1 MSENKVRVRFA
12 PSPTGPLHIGGVRT
26 ALFNYLF
33 ARKHN
38 GTFILRIEDT
48 DQFRYIPGAEQYIID
63 SLKWAGLQYDEG
75 PGAGGPYESYRQSER
90 KDIYRQY
97 AEKLLAKGHAYFA
110 FDTPEELD
118 ARRKEFESRKLTFAY
133 NSEERKLLKN
143 SLALSNTEVQNLLS
157 AHIPNVIR
165 FKIPENEEIIMNDI
179 IRGEVRVNSSSLDDK
194 VIFKADGLPTYHL
207 ANVVDDYLMQITHVI
222 RGEEWLPSLPLHIL
236 LYRYLGWE
244 NSMPRFAHLPLI
256 LKPNGQ
262 GKLSK
267 RDGDKLGFP
276 VFPLEWK
283 DPENGEISSGY
294 RESGYFKEAF
304 INMLAFL
311 GWNPGTE
318 QEIFNIEQLIE
329 SFSLERVGKAGARF
343 DPDKTRWFNQQ
354 YLKTKTDTELGQL
367 FLSLLNQKGI
377 SKPLQYIE
385 ATVKLLK
392 ERAVF
397 VSDFWEQ
404 GFYFFIAPEKYDAE
418 VVRKR
423 WSADMPVHLSELAVR
438 FKVIPVFTSEGI
450 KSTIHNYAEEKGANF
465 GNLMNCLRLCIVG
478 SSMGPDLVTL
488 CEMLGSEETINR
500 IEKAIAEIKPAS

>member
-1 MSENKVRVRFA
+1 MSDIPVRVRFA
-12 PSPTGPLHIGGVRT
+12 PSPTGPLHIGGIRT

-33 ARKHN
+33 AKKHN

-48 DQFRYIPGAEQYIID
+48 DQFRYVPGAEQYIMD
-63 SLKWAGLQYDEG
+63 SLKWAGLKYDEG
-75 PGAGGPYESYRQSER
+75 PDAGGPFESYRQSER
-90 KDIYRQY
+90 KDIYRKY
-97 AEKLLAKGHAYFA
+97 ADKLLADGHAYYA

-133 NSEERKLLKN
+133 NSEERKRLKN
-143 SLALSNTEVQNLLS
+143 SLSLSSTDVQNLLS
-157 AHIPNVIR
+157 ANAPYVIR
-165 FKIPENEEIIMNDI
+165 FKIPDNEEIIMQDI
-179 IRGEVRVNSSSLDDK
+179 IRGEVRVATSTLDDK

-207 ANVVDDYLMQITHVI
+207 ANVVDDYLMHITHVI

-244 NSMPRFAHLPLI
+244 NSMPKFAHLPLI

-283 DPENGEISSGY
+283 DPENGEISAGY

-311 GWNPGTE
+311 GWNPGSE
-318 QEIFNIEQLIE
+318 QELFSIDQLIQT
-329 SFSLERVGKAGARF
+329 FSLERVGKAGARF
-343 DPDKTRWFNQQ
+343 DPDKTKWFNQQ
-354 YLKTKTDTELGQL
+354 YLKTKSDPELAEL
-367 FLSLLNQKGI
+367 FLSLLKNKGI
-377 SKPLQYIE
+377 YKPIAFVE

-397 VSDFWEQ
+397 VNDFWEQ
-404 GFYFFIAPEKYDAE
+404 GSYFFVTPEKYDPE
-418 VVRKR
+418 VIKKR
-423 WSADMPVHLSELAVR
+423 WSADIPAHLSELAVH
-438 FKVIPVFTSEGI
+438 FKALPEFTSETI
-450 KSTIHNYAEEKGANF
+450 KSSVHHYSEEKGVNF

-478 SSMGPDLVTL
+478 SSMGPDLAIL
-488 CEMLGSEETINR
+488 CEMIGVDETTGR
-500 IEKAIAEIKPAS
+500 IEKAIAKIKPAS

>member
-1 MSENKVRVRFA
+1 MADRPVRVRFA
-12 PSPTGPLHIGGVRT
+12 PSPTGPLHMGGVRT

-33 ARKHN
+33 AKKHN

-48 DQFRYIPGAEQYIID
+48 DQFRYVPGAEEYIMN

-75 PGAGGPYESYRQSER
+75 PDTGGQFAPYRQSER
-90 KDIYRQY
+90 KAIYRQY
-97 AEKLLAKGHAYFA
+97 AEKLLTEGHAYYA

-118 ARRKEFESRKLTFAY
+118 VRRKEYESKKLTFAY
-133 NSEERKLLKN
+133 NTKERKHLKN
-143 SLALSNTEVQNLLS
+143 SLTLGNYETQQLLDNNV
-157 AHIPNVIR
+157 PYVIR

-207 ANVVDDYLMQITHVI
+207 ANVVDDYLMQISHVI
-222 RGEEWLPSLPLHIL
+222 RGEEWLPSLPLHVL

-244 NSMPRFAHLPLI
+244 NIMPLFAHLPLI

-294 RESGYFKEAF
+294 RESGYFREAF

-318 QEIFNIEQLIE
+318 QELFSIEKLIE
-329 SFSLERVGKAGARF
+329 EFLLERVGKSGARF
-343 DPDKTRWFNQQ
+343 DPDKTKWFNQQ
-354 YLKTKTDTELGQL
+354 YLKTKSDSELAEL
-367 FLSLLNQKGI
+367 FLPLLKEKGMT
-377 SKPLQYIE
+377 KPVSFVE
-385 ATVKLLK
+385 KTVNLLK

-397 VSDFWEQ
+397 VKDFWEQ
-404 GFYFFIAPEKYDAE
+404 GFYFFVAPSAYDQE
-418 VVRKR
+418 VIKKR
-423 WSADMPVHLSELAVR
+423 WSADMPVLLSELADR
-438 FKVIPVFTSEGI
+438 FNALDVFSSEVIKATVQNF
-450 KSTIHNYAEEKGANF
+450 AEFKAANF

-478 SSMGPDLVTL
+478 SSMGPDLATL
-488 CEMLGSEETINR
+488 CEMLGADETVSR
-500 IEKAIAEIKPAS
+500 IEKALREIK

>member
-1 MSENKVRVRFA
+1 
-12 PSPTGPLHIGGVRT
+12 
-26 ALFNYLF
+26 
-33 ARKHN
+33 
-38 GTFILRIEDT
+38 
-48 DQFRYIPGAEQYIID
+48 
-63 SLKWAGLQYDEG
+63 
-75 PGAGGPYESYRQSER
+75 
-90 KDIYRQY
+90 
-97 AEKLLAKGHAYFA
+97 
-110 FDTPEELD
+110 
-118 ARRKEFESRKLTFAY
+118 
-133 NSEERKLLKN
+133 
-143 SLALSNTEVQNLLS
+143 
-157 AHIPNVIR
+157 
-165 FKIPENEEIIMNDI
+165 
-179 IRGEVRVNSSSLDDK
+179 VNSSSLDDK

-207 ANVVDDYLMQITHVI
+207 ANVVDDYLMHITHVI

-244 NSMPRFAHLPLI
+244 NSMPQFAHLPLI

-294 RESGYFKEAF
+294 KESGYFKEAF

-311 GWNPGTE
+311 GWNPGTV

-354 YLKTKTDTELGQL
+354 YLKTKTDSELSQL
-367 FLSLLNQKGI
+367 FLSLLKQKGI
-377 SKPLQYIE
+377 NKSIEFIE

-392 ERAVF
+392 DRAVF

-404 GFYFFIAPEKYDAE
+404 GSYFFVAPEKYDAE

-423 WSADMPVHLSELAVR
+423 WSADIPVHLSELAVR
-438 FKVIPVFTSEGI
+438 FKAMPVFTSEGI
-450 KSTIHNYAEEKGANF
+450 KSIVHSYSEEKDVNF

-488 CEMLGSEETINR
+488 CEMLGSEETIGR
-500 IEKAIAEIKPAS
+500 IEKAVREIKTQS